1 MEKTT
6 FFIRF
11 FSVEKKLVSVPI
23 TLSLF
28 VALSSMG
35 EAMAAPEI
43 GHSFSVTASQAVR
56 VTGAVFDA
64 SGSPLIGVS
73 VLEKEPPTVRLPT
86 WMATLYWMYRLLNR
100 YWYFRISDM

>member
-6 FFIRF
+6 FFHPF
-11 FSVEKKLVSVPI
+11 FLRGEKKLVSVPI

-43 GHSFSVTASQAVR
+43 GHSFSVTVWGTER
-56 VTGAVFDA
+56 
-64 SGSPLIGVS
+64 S
-73 VLEKEPPTVRLPT
+73 VYESVG
-86 WMATLYWMYRLLNR
+86 
-100 YWYFRISDM
+100 

>member
-6 FFIRF
+6 FFHPF
-11 FSVEKKLVSVPI
+11 FSPWRKKLVSVPI

-73 VLEKEPPTVRLPT
+73 VLEKGTSNGT
-86 WMATLYWMYRLLNR
+86 IT
-100 YWYFRISDM
+100 DMDGNFILDVSSSK

>member
-6 FFIRF
+6 FFHPF
-11 FSVEKKLVSVPI
+11 FLRGEKKLVSVPI

-43 GHSFSVTASQAVR
+43 GHSFSVTAS
-56 VTGAVFDA
+56 
-64 SGSPLIGVS
+64 
-73 VLEKEPPTVRLPT
+73 
-86 WMATLYWMYRLLNR
+86 
-100 YWYFRISDM
+100 